1 MNHLTLIFQACKT
14 IKMQKNSPAATPSQA
29 PVKEYSIAPLDS
41 CHSFAAESAVYEW
54 SSPMERVYLIRKGIP
69 YDAIDALS
77 KTLKRPIKSLLLLF
91 KLPQT
96 TYNKKKAE
104 HALLES
110 RETELILLISELLTY
125 GKEVFNN
132 EEDKFLR
139 WLAKPNTSLGGMA
152 PDSLFD
158 TTSGV
163 NEVMACLQRID
174 YGNLS

>member
-1 MNHLTLIFQACKT
+1 MNAKANETAHTQ
-14 IKMQKNSPAATPSQA
+14 P
-29 PVKEYSIAPLDS
+29 PVKEYSFDVPEAF
-41 CHSFAAESAVYEW
+41 HSFAAESAVYEW
-54 SSPMERVYLIRKGIP
+54 SSTMERVYLIRKGIP
-69 YDAIDALS
+69 YDSIDALS
-77 KTLKRPIKSLLLLF
+77 KSLKRPIKSLLLLF

-139 WLAKPNTSLGGMA
+139 WLAKPNKSLGGVT
-152 PDSLFD
+152 PESLFD

-163 NEVMACLQRID
+163 DEVMACLQRLD